1 MMDSSSSLSSSLSS
15 SSSSCLLPVHEAFR
29 GLRRHICA
37 EMKHVSTVSEYLC
50 SATIDPNEWR
60 VSSMRCIELPRRGGI
75 LCVLLCDDNNVGNN
89 IENSSSVSIRL
100 YYGEEEDIGQ
110 CLCPAGTT

>member
-1 MMDSSSSLSSSLSS
+1 
-15 SSSSCLLPVHEAFR
+15 
-29 GLRRHICA
+29 
-37 EMKHVSTVSEYLC
+37 
-50 SATIDPNEWR
+50 
-60 VSSMRCIELPRRGGI
+60 MRCIELPRRGGI